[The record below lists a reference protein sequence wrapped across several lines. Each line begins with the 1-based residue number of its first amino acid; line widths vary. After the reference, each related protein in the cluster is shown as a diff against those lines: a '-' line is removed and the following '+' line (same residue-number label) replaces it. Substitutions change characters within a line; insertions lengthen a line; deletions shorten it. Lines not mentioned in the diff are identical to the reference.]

1 MAFIKNLFKETK
13 ELLTNNNI
21 LIQPLILYL
30 IAILL
35 LLMPLS
41 EKLTSPLGHLDIL
54 KTLTIGL
61 VCIILIN
68 IVFNAGWYNMLY
80 TCIKTPENP
89 NLSKSEKAMKSLGL
103 FKAFFPGVAL
113 FFTRYL
119 FGTLLY
125 FAVILII
132 IFAAYS
138 YGMEV
143 IGAPAGINW
152 EIFTDPEQTYET
164 LQNYILTLPDG
175 IKLQI
180 AKWELLIFTALL
192 ATFIINYFSTF
203 WAQIIIV
210 SDVNPVRAFIKSI
223 KEGLTHPLRVIII
236 SLSFTFCLKICFI
249 IFSIPFILFPFFG
262 IIIYV
267 FTVSYFNL
275 MIFKYLD
282 KQQTTHNNS
291 GADSLG

>member
-1 MAFIKNLFKETK
+1 MAFIKTLFIDTK
-13 ELLTNNNI
+13 KILKQNSI

-30 IAILL
+30 IATLL
-35 LLMPLS
+35 ILMPLS
-41 EKLTSPLGHLDIL
+41 EKVTSPLDFYEIIKMIL
-54 KTLTIGL
+54 IGL

-68 IVFNAGWYNMLY
+68 VAFNAGWYNMLY

-89 NLSKSEKAMKSLGL
+89 NLNKSERAMKSLGL
-103 FKAFFPGVAL
+103 FKEFFPGVAL

-119 FGTLLY
+119 FGTFLY
-125 FAVILII
+125 FSVILII
-132 IFAAYS
+132 IFGAYS
-138 YGMEV
+138 YGISH
-143 IGAPAGINW
+143 IGAPTGIKW
-152 EIFTDPEQTYET
+152 DIFVDPEQTY
-164 LQNYILTLPDG
+164 QGMQDYILNLPDS

-180 AKWELLIFTALL
+180 AQWELLIFSALFT
-192 ATFIINYFSTF
+192 TFIVNYLTIF

-210 SDVNPVRAFIKSI
+210 SNVNPVRAFIRSI
-223 KEGLTHPLRVIII
+223 REVIKHPLRVLII

-275 MIFKYLD
+275 MIFSYLD
-282 KQQTTHNNS
+282 KQQTLNNNS
-291 GADSLG
+291 RADGLG